1 MGLNFFVRTAL
12 VGQERQQRALAD
24 ERDVISSTS
33 SMSRDLDVMS
43 FVPSTS

>member
-33 SMSRDLDVMS
+33 SMSRDHVMS